1 MEKIL
6 LFNLTRKD
14 EELVRTL
21 SDNMRIK
28 VITVSADR
36 YSSLLADIAEQK
48 TVFGMAPYTGHI
60 PAESLLVFC
69 DVTEKHLNRFLFS
82 LKQKGAVISY
92 KAVLT
97 DTNKKWNPIQL
108 FAEMAKEKAMYDSY
122 EQR

>member
-48 TVFGMAPYTGHI
+48 TVFGMAPYTGDI

-82 LKQKGAVISY
+82 LKQKGAAISY

-108 FAEMAKEKAMYDSY
+108 FAEMAKEKAMYASY